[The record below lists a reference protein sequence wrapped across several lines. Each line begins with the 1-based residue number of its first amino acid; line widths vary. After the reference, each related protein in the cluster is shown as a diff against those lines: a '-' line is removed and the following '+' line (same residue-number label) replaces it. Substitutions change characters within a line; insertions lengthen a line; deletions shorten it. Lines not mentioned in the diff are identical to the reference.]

1 MCETAKEIWDELCEY
16 FDGDEACKSN
26 KLYNC
31 ILAFD
36 TFKKDAK
43 ESLRDCQNRFTKV
56 LNDCRALG
64 KIYTVKEVNMRFLS
78 CLGAAWHIKITSLKD
93 SKDLNVMSLKN
104 LVSNLTTYESE
115 LKQLLEPDKYIK
127 TLSLK
132 AQSESSVR
140 ITSLSDDS
148 ESEEDENAFMARK
161 FPKYRKFYK
170 SFKSKQNQQSSSFQ
184 RTPKRPLLKAS
195 SSSSSKTPSDDLL
208 CFNCRKP
215 GHFSSKCP
223 MPTPFKD
230 YQIPNFLLPP
240 NHHQIPN
247 FLLPPKSPPIIN
259 FSFSLPSPVLSP
271 SQITSGNNGGGS
283 GK

>member
-1 MCETAKEIWDELCEY
+1 MPDPTALNATLVPVLEEHRFSLWKIRMKRYLWSLDKRMPECLTHGPFYPTKVSTGVPPVGHPDDVPYPPAGEIMIKPEAEWSEEDKVLDSLDRRVAHFLTVAVQNSSFEQIVMCETAKEIWDELCEY

-104 LVSNLTTYESE
+104 C
-115 LKQLLEPDKYIK
+115 
-127 TLSLK
+127 
-132 AQSESSVR
+132 
-140 ITSLSDDS
+140 
-148 ESEEDENAFMARK
+148 
-161 FPKYRKFYK
+161 
-170 SFKSKQNQQSSSFQ
+170 FK
-184 RTPKRPLLKAS
+184 PHYL
-195 SSSSSKTPSDDLL
+195 
-208 CFNCRKP
+208 
-215 GHFSSKCP
+215 
-223 MPTPFKD
+223 
-230 YQIPNFLLPP
+230 
-240 NHHQIPN
+240 
-247 FLLPPKSPPIIN
+247 
-259 FSFSLPSPVLSP
+259 
-271 SQITSGNNGGGS
+271 
-283 GK
+283 